1 MSNKNLIICLH
12 PYSNKGGATNKII
25 QLLNKIDN
33 KRFKIVYVYLKKN
46 AKLKLNSNI
55 KIIKLKNQGFL
66 FSFFEIKKILSVF
79 VKKNSGKKFLYLI
92 KIILIFW
99 HFFY

>member
-33 KRFKIVYVYLKKN
+33 KRFKIVYVYFKK
-46 AKLKLNSNI
+46 KCQI
-55 KIIKLKNQGFL
+55 KIKLK
-66 FSFFEIKKILSVF
+66 
-79 VKKNSGKKFLYLI
+79 Y
-92 KIILIFW
+92 
-99 HFFY
+99 